1 MSTMSARHTLPI
13 PLTAE
18 QARRIAVRAQLLD
31 GSATNVLDTVRH
43 LGSLQLDPTN
53 RVARSQLLVL
63 WSRLGQYD
71 SAELDRLLWQDRA
84 LFEWRAFLYPMESLP
99 AIRSH
104 MERLQREDVQ
114 SPERVGQWLRV
125 NDPFRQYVLAEMR
138 ERGPLLSRDLEDRA
152 IEPWESRGWT
162 GNRNVTQMLT
172 FLAARGEIAI
182 VGRQG
187 AQRLWDLAERWFPE
201 VTPLSDEDAD
211 RWLVRRRLQSLGVAL
226 RSAIEQPDVVSYT
239 RRPLTCAD
247 IMESGLAV
255 PVAIEGVPGDWVAD
269 PDALAGMDAPLPART
284 TLLSPFDRLIH
295 DRNRTEALFGFQ
307 YKLEMYVPRDQRQY
321 GYFVLPALHGDR
333 LIGRVDPEFDRK
345 AGVLRVHSLHL
356 EPEAPGE
363 ARVLIEGALQ
373 DMAGWLGARD
383 IALA

>member
-1 MSTMSARHTLPI
+1 
-13 PLTAE
+13 
-18 QARRIAVRAQLLD
+18 
-31 GSATNVLDTVRH
+31 
-43 LGSLQLDPTN
+43 
-53 RVARSQLLVL
+53 
-63 WSRLGQYD
+63 
-71 SAELDRLLWQDRA
+71 
-84 LFEWRAFLYPMESLP
+84 
-99 AIRSH
+99 
-104 MERLQREDVQ
+104 
-114 SPERVGQWLRV
+114 
-125 NDPFRQYVLAEMR
+125 
-138 ERGPLLSRDLEDRA
+138 
-152 IEPWESRGWT
+152 
-162 GNRNVTQMLT
+162 
-172 FLAARGEIAI
+172 
-182 VGRQG
+182 
-187 AQRLWDLAERWFPE
+187 
-201 VTPLSDEDAD
+201 
-211 RWLVRRRLQSLGVAL
+211 
-226 RSAIEQPDVVSYT
+226 
-239 RRPLTCAD
+239 
-247 IMESGLAV
+247 MESGLAV

-295 DRNRTEALFGFQ
+295 DRNRTDAIFGFQ